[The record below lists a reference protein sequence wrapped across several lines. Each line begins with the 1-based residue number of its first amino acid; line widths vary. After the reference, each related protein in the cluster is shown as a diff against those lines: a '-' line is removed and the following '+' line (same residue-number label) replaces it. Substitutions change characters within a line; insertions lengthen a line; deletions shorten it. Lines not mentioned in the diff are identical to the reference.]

1 MPRAFGDE
9 GDYKNVTRL
18 TVSCNP
24 PVFQDGITIGVLR
37 DKSRRARSLLCDVT
51 RQSLESS
58 GLRGRDVHAGSGAGI
73 QWRLMMPAI
82 VTPRLLE
89 RNPGVIGL
97 SSCSFDT

>member
-37 DKSRRARSLLCDVT
+37 GKSRRDRSLLSDVT
-51 RQSLESS
+51 GQPLESS
-58 GLRGRDVHAGSGAGI
+58 GLGWRDVHAGSGAGF
-73 QWRLMMPAI
+73 Q
-82 VTPRLLE
+82 
-89 RNPGVIGL
+89 
-97 SSCSFDT
+97 